1 MSQHDDRLPMEQML
15 NHAREAVDLIRGLTP
30 ADLERNRML
39 QLALLQLVTIVGEA
53 ARRVSPEGQARF
65 PEIPWREAIVTRNR
79 VTHGYDTIDY
89 MLVWNTIALDFP
101 PLVTALEGA
110 VSGGRA

>member
-1 MSQHDDRLPMEQML
+1 MSQHDDRMPMEQML
-15 NHAREAVDLIRGLTP
+15 SHAREAVNLLRGL
-30 ADLERNRML
+30 AHQDLERNRML

-65 PEIPWREAIVTRNR
+65 PDIPWREAIVTRNR

-101 PLVTALEGA
+101 PMIAALESA
-110 VSGGRA
+110 LSGGRG